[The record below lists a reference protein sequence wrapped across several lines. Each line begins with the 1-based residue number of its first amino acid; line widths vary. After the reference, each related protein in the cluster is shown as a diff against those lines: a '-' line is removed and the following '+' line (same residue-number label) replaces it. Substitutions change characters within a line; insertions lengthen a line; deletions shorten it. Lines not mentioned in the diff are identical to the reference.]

1 MQNGD
6 LKTKISAKSYD
17 SHHQTQMPDDGMV
30 EGGLEFVPITK
41 RISGLKL
48 TFLAIIA
55 LALALLFPTNCSDQ
69 VDYMEINVII

>member
-1 MQNGD
+1 MHNGD

-30 EGGLEFVPITK
+30 EGGLEFVPITR

-48 TFLAIIA
+48 TF
-55 LALALLFPTNCSDQ
+55 
-69 VDYMEINVII
+69 